1 MMNRLVQEQ
10 RNLLEKKKKIQ
21 VISTADESVSSRKDI
36 STVDESINSRY
47 SRRRR
52 SVDGAGTK
60 KFSRKLQLD
69 IQQMREALDW
79 NKL

>member
-1 MMNRLVQEQ
+1 MMNQLVQEQ

-47 SRRRR
+47 SRRR

-69 IQQMREALDW
+69 ISRREEALDME
-79 NKL
+79 